1 MKKKDKLS
9 FPGAAAKRISLSKII
24 RYIKEAPRVT
34 IGEKR
39 FDLEQQAL
47 AEQKLAGL
55 IPQVAV
61 ITDSDGSKL
70 IPIPEILKIIQIFED
85 QTQAARQ
92 TGYDEGHRAGLNQG
106 RAEGRVQTEKVLQ
119 QFDKAIKDA
128 VVQRESLLQEARQK
142 VLDLVMQVSRQ
153 VTFDAVTVDPQATL
167 AIIGGV
173 IDTLT
178 DRSKLKIK
186 VNPEHLPV
194 VRQNIELFLK
204 EPSLLRQISIEA
216 DSRVRY
222 GGCLIETPSG
232 DIDARVESQLD
243 VLEEVLLSGEETR

>member
-1 MKKKDKLS
+1 
-9 FPGAAAKRISLSKII
+9 LSKIL
-24 RYIKEAPRVT
+24 RYIKEAPRVP

-39 FDLEQQAL
+39 LDLERQAL
-47 AEQKLAGL
+47 AEQRLAG
-55 IPQVAV
+55 IVPEVD
-61 ITDSDGSKL
+61 IISGTDGSKL
-70 IPIPEILKIIQIFED
+70 IPVTEFLKIISVFED
-85 QTQAARQ
+85 QTQTARQ

-106 RAEGRVQTEKVLQ
+106 RAEGRVQTEKVVQ
-119 QFDKAIKDA
+119 QLDQAIKDA
-128 VVQRESLLQEARQK
+128 VVQRESLLQEAKLK
-142 VLDLVMQVSRQ
+142 VLDLVMQVSRK
-153 VTFDAVTVDPQATL
+153 VTFDAVTIDPQATL

-186 VNPEHLPV
+186 VNPDHLPV
-194 VRQNIELFLK
+194 VQQNVEQFLK
-204 EPSLLRQISIEA
+204 EPSILKQITIEA

-243 VLEEVLLSGEETR
+243 VLEKVLLSGEETP

>member
-1 MKKKDKLS
+1 
-9 FPGAAAKRISLSKII
+9 LSKII
-24 RYIKEAPRVT
+24 RYIKEAPRVA

-39 FDLEQQAL
+39 FDIEQQAL
-47 AEQKLAGL
+47 AEQRLAG
-55 IPQVAV
+55 IVPEVDI
-61 ITDSDGSKL
+61 ITGTDGSKL
-70 IPIPEILKIIQIFED
+70 IPLAEILKIIHVFED
-85 QTQAARQ
+85 QTQTARQ

-119 QFDKAIKDA
+119 QFDQAIKDA
-128 VVQRESLLQEARQK
+128 VIQRESLLQEAKQK
-142 VLDLVMQVSRQ
+142 VLDLVMQVSRK
-153 VTFDAVTVDPQATL
+153 VTFDAVTIDPQATL

-186 VNPEHLPV
+186 INPEHLPV

-204 EPSLLRQISIEA
+204 EPSLLQQITIEA
-216 DSRVRY
+216 DPRVRY
-222 GGCLIETPSG
+222 GGCLIETSSG

-243 VLEEVLLSGEETR
+243 VLEEVLLSGEKSH